1 MRGRVDRVTDDER
14 SGSCPTCFLREPRH
28 PLICDADRSKLHSW
42 LREIPE
48 LLAELD
54 DPQDAPPVERDLV
67 KYPPGHEHVG
77 QWVPHLDRLGDALP
91 AGTVAG
97 QMLTGPVSGSS
108 EPRLPIRVNLVDLK
122 APARRVYLLGEDQI
136 GYESVASELDF
147 WVRDWREA
155 RGGRERLPEPTVPEL
170 ASWLERRT
178 EDAAD
183 AHPAI
188 DEMFGAIRRIR
199 LALLGQL
206 GKFDIPD
213 YKKGVPCPR
222 CDRLTLLRE
231 NGSDFISCGS
241 CPQLLTPAEFDRW
254 TGQEA
259 AYRCGEKVGD
269 RYCWLPKKHD
279 GDCEP
284 FRRKDEAA

>member
-1 MRGRVDRVTDDER
+1 MADEER
-14 SGSCPTCFLREPRH
+14 SGSCPTCGLRDPRH

-42 LREIPE
+42 LREIPD
-48 LLAELD
+48 LLAEL
-54 DPQDAPPVERDLV
+54 EETRFE
-67 KYPPGHEHVG
+67 PGARVDVG
-77 QWVPHLDRLGDALP
+77 GK
-91 AGTVAG
+91 
-97 QMLTGPVSGSS
+97 VSGSR
-108 EPRLPIRVNLVDLK
+108 ERRLPIRVDPTDLLG
-122 APARRVYLLGEDQI
+122 PAKHVLLLGEDQI

-155 RGGRERLPEPTVPEL
+155 RGGREGLPNPDVPSL
-170 ASWLERRT
+170 ASWLERRAD
-178 EDAAD
+178 DAAD
-183 AHPAI
+183 GHPAI

-199 LALLGQL
+199 LTLLGQL

-213 YKKGVPCPR
+213 YKRGIPCPR

-231 NGSDFISCGS
+231 NGSDFISCAS

-259 AYRCGEKVGD
+259 AYRCGGKVGD
-269 RYCWLPKKHD
+269 RHCWLPKQHD

-284 FRRKDEAA
+284 FRREDAA